1 MTINRRNLVK
11 GAAWSA
17 PAILATAT
25 VPAYA
30 ASQTCNSSLAL
41 VKQESVA
48 GEYTLT
54 GYMEG
59 NLDGLTLTGQFQN
72 LPDPTNWQINER
84 VAIYT
89 GTQEYLFFTATTTAT
104 SVTVGGK
111 CAATVTT
118 ARELKTRE

>member
-11 GAAWSA
+11 GAAWGA
-17 PAILATAT
+17 PVVLASAT

-30 ASQTCNSSLAL
+30 ASQTCHSSLAL

-59 NLDGLTLTGQFQN
+59 NLDGLTLTGKFQN

-84 VAIYT
+84 VAVYT
-89 GTQEYLFFTATTTAT
+89 GNQNYLFFTATTTDT
-104 SVTVGGK
+104 SVTIGGK
-111 CAATVTT
+111 CATIVTT